1 MVSSTVSWFYETY
14 IPARF
19 VLDDGTEEF
28 VAASVVEERL
38 SREPLFLLYV
48 PPQSISSVVSA
59 LRGRGFVEEP
69 RGGGELYSFVRRL
82 EDPWELRLRIFGDGF
97 IEAVLG
103 VGKSFADELGDIRL
117 FVVYEPFGYY
127 SQAYDRLHVF
137 YKPRGK
143 WLVKV
148 LSHLFVRIRPPR
160 ILAPWKT
167 VIASYEAL
175 TVAGPILYALSRL
188 ERGAPSLAVPA

>member
-1 MVSSTVSWFYETY
+1 MVSSVVSWFYETY

-28 VAASVVEERL
+28 VSASVVEERL

-69 RGGGELYSFVRRL
+69 GGGGELYSLVRRL
-82 EDPWELRLRIFGDGF
+82 EDQWELRLRIFSDGF

-103 VGKSFADELGDIRL
+103 VEKSFADELGDIRL

-127 SQAYDRLHVF
+127 SQTYDRLHIF
-137 YKPRGK
+137 YKPREK

-148 LSHLFVRIRPPR
+148 LGHLFVRIRPPR
-160 ILAPWKT
+160 ILAPWRT
-167 VIASYEAL
+167 VTASYEAL